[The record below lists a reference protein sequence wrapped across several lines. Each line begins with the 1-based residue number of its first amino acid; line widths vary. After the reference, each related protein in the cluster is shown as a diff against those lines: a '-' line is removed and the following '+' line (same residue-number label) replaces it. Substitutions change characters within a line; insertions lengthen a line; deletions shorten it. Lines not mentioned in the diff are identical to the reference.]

1 MYENELANLTVNVS
15 NPPWPHARI
24 HGSQQSA
31 PASALRHTHT
41 PSFTSAMLFF
51 TVLLNFLC
59 CHGYRHSGL
68 NISRQ
73 FAFVKGSVYSGFQLR
88 LCATPSTSSAAQLF
102 RQTHTHTDIVHL
114 VLKDTSQIPTQVRS
128 FYVPSNTFKCDLTAL
143 CCSVWCYLYRRP
155 EEACFVSV
163 LFVDFCYV
171 YLPKQSHKLLVK
183 SVNRYYIYSS

>member
-1 MYENELANLTVNVS
+1 MSRTLPGLTLAYTDPSRAHQHQPIN
-15 NPPWPHARI
+15 I
-24 HGSQQSA
+24 
-31 PASALRHTHT
+31 HTHT

-114 VLKDTSQIPTQVRS
+114 VLKATSQIPTQVRG
-128 FYVPSNTFKCDLTAL
+128 FHVASNAIKHTLFIGVMLST
-143 CCSVWCYLYRRP
+143 VHRRP
-155 EEACFVSV
+155 EEQCFVSV
-163 LFVDFCYV
+163 LFVVLCYV
-171 YLPKQSHKLLVK
+171 YLPEKATQATC
-183 SVNRYYIYSS
+183 

>member
-1 MYENELANLTVNVS
+1 MKINSLTLKLMSRTLPGLTLTDTDPSRTHQHQPVD
-15 NPPWPHARI
+15 I
-24 HGSQQSA
+24 
-31 PASALRHTHT
+31 HTHA

-102 RQTHTHTDIVHL
+102 RQTHTHTDIVHV
-114 VLKDTSQIPTQVRS
+114 VLKATSQIPTQVRGFHMAS
-128 FYVPSNTFKCDLTAL
+128 DAIKHTFLLRVLSTIHTQTRGTML
-143 CCSVWCYLYRRP
+143 RFCSV
-155 EEACFVSV
+155 
-163 LFVDFCYV
+163 
-171 YLPKQSHKLLVK
+171 
-183 SVNRYYIYSS
+183 YSSLLCVFA